1 MDSFYLTVLSIA
13 SVILILALTYVG
25 ILLYYSER
33 SEVFPPLQNACPD
46 YWYLQPDGKC
56 RFPVQANSK
65 NRGTYSIVG
74 SAAASSANNANMV
87 ATSGVASG
95 IQDGRLS
102 TNILTDNSLV
112 FNMNHADWETNFGK
126 KSALCNKKYWANLR
140 GITWDGVTN
149 TNQC

>member
-46 YWYLQPDGKC
+46 YWYLEPTTGKC

-65 NRGTYSIVG
+65 NRGNYTATVSETASNTEMIG
-74 SAAASSANNANMV
+74 SAA
-87 ATSGVASG
+87 GVMTGVKDGSLSSG
-95 IQDGRLS
+95 I
-102 TNILTDNSLV
+102 LTPNTLAFD
-112 FNMNHADWETNFGK
+112 MNHAAWETNFGK
-126 KSALCNKKYWANLR
+126 RSALCNKKYWANLR